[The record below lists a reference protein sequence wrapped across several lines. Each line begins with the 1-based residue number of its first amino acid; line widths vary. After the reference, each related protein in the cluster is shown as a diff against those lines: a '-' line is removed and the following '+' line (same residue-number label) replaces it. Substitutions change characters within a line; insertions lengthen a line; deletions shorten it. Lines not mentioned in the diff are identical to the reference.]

1 MKNRLFFKSQA
12 VYEFIVYLAK
22 RLKINTISDLIV
34 FVNYY
39 ECIDEYDL
47 LFKLWREVD
56 DVYYPIIK

>member
-1 MKNRLFFKSQA
+1 MKDRLFFKSQA

-39 ECIDEYDL
+39 KCSDEYDL
-47 LFKLWREVD
+47 LFKLWHEVD
-56 DVYYPIIK
+56 DVYYPVIK

>member
-1 MKNRLFFKSQA
+1 MRNRLFFKSQA

-22 RLKINTISDLIV
+22 RLKINTISDLLV

-39 ECIDEYDL
+39 ECADEYDL
-47 LFKLWREVD
+47 LFKLWHEVD